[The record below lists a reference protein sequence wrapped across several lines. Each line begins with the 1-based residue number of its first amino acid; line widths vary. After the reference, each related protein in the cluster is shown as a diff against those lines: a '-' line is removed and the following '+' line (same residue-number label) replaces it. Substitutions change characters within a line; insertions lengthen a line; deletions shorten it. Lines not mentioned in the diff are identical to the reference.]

1 MDYSKLLA
9 SIGQAKAPKRTKAW
23 KTIVGDPVAFR
34 NWFKDLPP
42 TEEQKIEA
50 SMPQLFATL
59 NAAGCRVTASRADG
73 PSLAIEYPEVEET
86 EPLAYIYPE

>member
-9 SIGQAKAPKRTKAW
+9 SIAQAKAPKRTKAW

-34 NWFKDLPP
+34 NWFKDLSP

-50 SMPQLFATL
+50 SMPQLFAAL
-59 NAAGCRVTASRADG
+59 NTVPVSRADG
-73 PSLAIEYPEVEET
+73 PKPVNVVDLDQ
-86 EPLAYIYPE
+86 